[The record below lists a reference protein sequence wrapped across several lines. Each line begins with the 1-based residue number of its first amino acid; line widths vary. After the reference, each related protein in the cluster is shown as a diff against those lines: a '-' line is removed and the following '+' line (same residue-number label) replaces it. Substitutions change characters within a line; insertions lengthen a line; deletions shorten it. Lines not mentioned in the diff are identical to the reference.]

1 MKIALNIEVV
11 SSRRGGAEKY
21 AGTVARW
28 LRDAGHEVHVFARDV
43 DAGELPPDTPVHRVR
58 PLCPPGFRWLRS
70 YLFARES
77 ERALRAQPFDLVI
90 GFVKV
95 WHQHVL
101 LAVGGAHPAAL
112 AYSSRRF
119 RSSWLRAGWWACKAF
134 SPKQW
139 MFRAIARKQ
148 FAGSHRPH
156 VIAPARMVAEHFQ
169 RYHNVPAHRIAIVYN
184 ALDSAATLWDP
195 VGAREA
201 FRRRHGLRPDDVAVL
216 FVARNYALKG
226 LEPLL
231 EAFAPVARD
240 FSKCFLLVCG
250 SGRDRRFRRQVLRL
264 GLADRVLFLGFV
276 DNIQECFAGSDA
288 FVFPTFYDPCSLVVL
303 EAMQAGLPVI
313 TTRQNGAGELLTE
326 GIDGF
331 VVESPWSKDQLT
343 DRMARLVGDADLR
356 SRMGGNARLNVQGFT
371 VKARQEELLA
381 ALYRAAGDPLAEPD
395 PRDVA

>member
-1 MKIALNIEVV
+1 
-11 SSRRGGAEKY
+11 
-21 AGTVARW
+21 
-28 LRDAGHEVHVFARDV
+28 
-43 DAGELPPDTPVHRVR
+43 
-58 PLCPPGFRWLRS
+58 
-70 YLFARES
+70 
-77 ERALRAQPFDLVI
+77 
-90 GFVKV
+90 
-95 WHQHVL
+95 
-101 LAVGGAHPAAL
+101 
-112 AYSSRRF
+112 
-119 RSSWLRAGWWACKAF
+119 
-134 SPKQW
+134 
-139 MFRAIARKQ
+139 
-148 FAGSHRPH
+148 
-156 VIAPARMVAEHFQ
+156 
-169 RYHNVPAHRIAIVYN
+169 
-184 ALDSAATLWDP
+184 
-195 VGAREA
+195 
-201 FRRRHGLRPDDVAVL
+201 VAVL

-356 SRMGGNARLNVQGFT
+356 SRMGGMPGSMRRVYAQGAPGG
-371 VKARQEELLA
+371 V
-381 ALYRAAGDPLAEPD
+381 AGCTLSRGRRSLAEPG
-395 PRDVA
+395 PREVA